1 MKLLIY
7 GAGIQGSYLA
17 HIIAKN
23 KENEVTILARGKTKE
38 HLETNGLEL
47 KHVIQKKRTVDIIK
61 IISKLEPTDKYDL
74 IFVTMKYNDFDS
86 VIEPIARNHSQR
98 VIFVGNQMN
107 PELLKEKIIQKNPAK
122 QVFFGFQ
129 NTGGTREGNLITILR
144 FNGGKMKIYLDSNEF
159 EMTQLLNQV
168 FARTN
173 YQWQSDPTL
182 PDWLKS
188 HAALIM
194 VLNSLDLIYRKKM
207 KNKQELTRLFSITAS
222 AFKEAFTVLEE
233 NGYPI
238 VPKIQK
244 NLLQNEFL
252 TKIGLRLMYATPL
265 MASAQGSYTE
275 IELIICSFERLK
287 KETGT
292 KTPNLDQLIKITA
305 QVNERKSVIKKF

>member
-1 MKLLIY
+1 
-7 GAGIQGSYLA
+7 
-17 HIIAKN
+17 
-23 KENEVTILARGKTKE
+23 
-38 HLETNGLEL
+38 
-47 KHVIQKKRTVDIIK
+47 
-61 IISKLEPTDKYDL
+61 
-74 IFVTMKYNDFDS
+74 
-86 VIEPIARNHSQR
+86 
-98 VIFVGNQMN
+98 
-107 PELLKEKIIQKNPAK
+107 
-122 QVFFGFQ
+122 
-129 NTGGTREGNLITILR
+129 
-144 FNGGKMKIYLDSNEF
+144 
-159 EMTQLLNQV
+159 
-168 FARTN
+168 
-173 YQWQSDPTL
+173 
-182 PDWLKS
+182 
-188 HAALIM
+188 
-194 VLNSLDLIYRKKM
+194 M